1 MQHSY
6 RPALVAIAIVI
17 TLSCAEIVSAQTQSL
32 FGNRGPASQIGSNL
46 SGSIAGQSSTF
57 GTQTA
62 TPTLGLSGQQAGA
75 IGSTGIGSTAPGTQG
90 AFVGR
95 DDTAGRF
102 VGDQR
107 LGQQTTGR
115 GGNTGGRQLGNRGG
129 GSTTGRAFG
138 DTGQFGGQGNRNS
151 GRRVIR
157 PRQEIAFTYTR
168 PAAEQINSTLNQ
180 RFTRFAAR
188 RPAMQG
194 VTITIDQQ
202 GVATLSGQVETAESR
217 RLAALMVRLEPG
229 VRSIDNQLTV
239 KPSEN

>member
-1 MQHSY
+1 M
-6 RPALVAIAIVI
+6 VI
-17 TLSCAEIVSAQTQSL
+17 IFSCAEVVSAQSQSM

-46 SGSIAGQSSTF
+46 NGSIVGGTTTF
-57 GTQTA
+57 GTQSGTG
-62 TPTLGLSGQQAGA
+62 TIGLSGQPVGA
-75 IGSTGIGSTAPGTQG
+75 SGSTALGGATAGTQG

-115 GGNTGGRQLGNRGG
+115 RGNTAGRQLGNRGG

-138 DTGQFGGQGNRNS
+138 DTGQFGGQGGRNS
-151 GRRVIR
+151 SRRVIR
-157 PRQEIAFTYTR
+157 PRQEIAFTYKR
-168 PAAEQINSTLNQ
+168 PAAEQINSSLNQ

-202 GVATLSGQVETAESR
+202 GVATLSGQVTTAESR

-239 KPSEN
+239 NPSDN